1 MNMTSFK
8 FKMAAIGFML
18 CLATTTHAQSTQR
31 LTASKDGNYGLVY
44 TLPLTAIDIT
54 VEAERTVATPGE
66 FYKYASR
73 YFDTADAVP
82 TQTESWKIVGVTLD
96 TKGVA
101 DPDATQYLVRLR
113 SADSPFIITDR
124 RGMPLAINTDQI
136 PEQKRVELPQPRD
149 PQPTPLDGPD
159 ARRALTADMVQSSS
173 QAKKAEL
180 AAARIME
187 IRASRNDYLTG
198 QADQMPDGE
207 ALKII
212 LKNLDAQEE
221 ALTAMFLGT
230 RQTST
235 QVITYTVVPDQ
246 ELDRHVI
253 GRLSNTVGPVD
264 ADDLRGAP
272 IYLNIQVTAHGSMPV
287 NEKGE
292 TKKMPKNGVPYCIPG
307 TIRASVDF
315 GNETLAEQEF
325 EMAQFGVTYSLDPEL
340 FTAKKAPSY
349 LIFDP
354 TTGGIRTLAPLD

>member
-1 MNMTSFK
+1 MTRSTI
-8 FKMAAIGFML
+8 AAIGLIL
-18 CLATTTHAQSTQR
+18 CSGHAVSAQQTQR

-44 TLPLTAIDIT
+44 TLPSTAINIT
-54 VEAERTVATPGE
+54 VEAERTVASPGE

-73 YFDTADAVP
+73 YFDAADAVP
-82 TQTESWKIVGVTLD
+82 APTESWKIVSVTLASEGVT
-96 TKGVA
+96 
-101 DPDATQYLVRLR
+101 DPDAPQYLVTLKS
-113 SADSPFIITDR
+113 SASPFIITDR
-124 RGMPLAINTDQI
+124 RGMPLAINTDRI
-136 PEQKRVELPQPRD
+136 AEQQQPALPQPRD

-159 ARRALTADMVQSSS
+159 ARRALTAEMVQSSS

-235 QVITYTVVPDQ
+235 QVITYTVTPGQ
-246 ELDRHVI
+246 ELDRHII
-253 GRLSNTVGPVD
+253 GRLSNTAGPVE

-272 IYLNIQVTAHGSMPV
+272 IYLDLQVTARGTMPV
-287 NEKGE
+287 NDKGE
-292 TKKMPKNGVPYCIPG
+292 TKKMPRNGVPYCIPG
-307 TIRASVDF
+307 TARATVSF
-315 GNETLAEQEF
+315 GGRQLAAQDF

-340 FTAKKAPSY
+340 FTSKKSPSY
-349 LIFDP
+349 LIFNP
-354 TTGGIRTLAPLD
+354 ATGGIQTIAPLD